1 MKLALAILLLFSFSS
16 LYPQNQEP
24 TRSYTQF
31 GVEDGLA
38 GSTVYC
44 MAQDHEGFL
53 WFGTE
58 TGISRFDGTHFRNFG
73 TADGLPTNQILE
85 MFVDSKGRL
94 WMAPFKKAVCYYF
107 KGKIYNSDNDSL
119 LHKIKPTS
127 HIIKFAEDAK
137 GNILIME
144 SANLFLISGQN
155 VRKISSIDSSPN
167 TNFLSISKG
176 LNGNFL
182 VIEKNTLYEYR
193 NNQFH
198 VFNNLGL
205 TMVGVNFKYAVL
217 NEHYLMTRTDINV
230 STIMNLHDGSTYTIP
245 WPFTS
250 LKMQM
255 LGDSFFVSNGQ
266 LGANFFGLK
275 ERRPLRTLAE
285 NNPVSQTFIDNEGN
299 YWFTTLGEGVLR
311 LNSENVASVEL
322 RSRKNVKLQ
331 CFSLKILP
339 HKWFVGTGMMH
350 VFKLEF
356 DSKGLIQKTII
367 WDEFGSEISARVT
380 AMETLK
386 NGQILLGSDQILEP
400 VPQKLPIRKAIA
412 AVVKAIIKIGDDK
425 FLVATRKDVFILK
438 MPEAEITDVL
448 WNERS
453 TTVYMQ
459 SDTVYI
465 GTLDG
470 LYLILKDK
478 TQIFAG
484 KDEPLFRNDISSITG
499 SGDGMVWVATNG
511 AGIIGYRN
519 GKIEKKITISDGL
532 TSNVCRTLSV
542 HKNELWVGTDKGL
555 NRIIFYPD
563 TISIVKFSMD
573 DGLLSNVIN
582 AVSLDSNIVVVATD
596 KGINFFDVNA
606 VSFRSNTN
614 LVMDDILVSD
624 HRLDPESRSFRL
636 LHKDNNIRF
645 QFAGISFRSG
655 GEIKYKYRLVG
666 LDTTWKITKDNFLNY
681 PTLPSGEY
689 RLELQA
695 TNKFGIKSRLI
706 SVPFTIEEL
715 LVEKTWFRLLMLAA
729 LIVST
734 FLFGYWLIRRVR
746 RRDMEKNTVR
756 QRIAELEQL
765 ALKSQMNPHF
775 IFNCLNSIQQFV
787 LDKDVEGSNRFI
799 TGFSRLIRQTLDI
812 SARKE
817 ITLSEEIIYLSTYLE
832 LEKTRFENK
841 FTYEIRVADELNV
854 EQVYIPPMMLQPF
867 VENSIRHGIRYR
879 TDSSGKI
886 LVSFGRTETELNCV
900 VEDNGVGR
908 KTSRLFK
915 SSNPIEYQSKGM
927 SLIADRVEFLNMH
940 STNPITISIEDLT
953 DENENPTGTRVTM
966 KFPLDHGD

>member
-1 MKLALAILLLFSFSS
+1 MKPALTFFLLFSFSCGYS
-16 LYPQNQEP
+16 QTQEP

-94 WMAPFKKAVCYYF
+94 WMAPFKKTVCYYF

-119 LHKIKPTS
+119 LRKIKPTS

-144 SANLFLISGQN
+144 SANLFLISGHN
-155 VRKISSIDSSPN
+155 LKTINTIDNSPN

-176 LNGNFL
+176 MNGNFL
-182 VIEKNTLYEYR
+182 VIEKTSLYEYR
-193 NNQFH
+193 DNQFH
-198 VFNNLGL
+198 LINNLGL
-205 TMVGVNFKYAVL
+205 KMIGVNFKYAIL
-217 NEHYLMTRTDINV
+217 NEHYLMTRTDVNV
-230 STIMNLHDGSTYTIP
+230 STITNLHNGSAYTIP

-255 LGDSFFVSNGQ
+255 IGDSFFVSNGQ
-266 LGANFFGLK
+266 LGAYFFSLK
-275 ERRPLRTLAE
+275 ERRPFRTLAE

-311 LNSENVASVEL
+311 LNSENVASMEL

-339 HKWFVGTGMMH
+339 QKWFVGTGMMH

-356 DSKGLIQKTII
+356 DSKGSMKKTLV
-367 WDEFGSEISARVT
+367 WDELGNELSSRVT
-380 AMETLK
+380 AIEMLK
-386 NGQILLGSDQILEP
+386 DGEVLLGSDQILEP
-400 VPQKLPIRKAIA
+400 VPQKRPIRRAIA
-412 AVVKAIIKIGDDK
+412 AVVKAIVKIADDK
-425 FLVATRKDVFILK
+425 FLIASRRNVFILK
-438 MPEAEITDVL
+438 MPEAVITDTL

-453 TTVYMQ
+453 TTVFMQ
-459 SDTVYI
+459 FDTVYV

-478 TQIFAG
+478 SQVFAG

-499 SGDGMVWVATNG
+499 TGDGIIWVATNG
-511 AGIIGYRN
+511 AGVIGYRH
-519 GKIEKKITISDGL
+519 GKIERKITISDGL
-532 TSNVCRTLSV
+532 TSNVCRALSV

-555 NRIIFYPD
+555 NRVIFYPD

-614 LVMDDILVSD
+614 LVVDDILVSD
-624 HRLDPESRSFRL
+624 HHLDPESRSFTL

-655 GEIKYKYRLVG
+655 GEIRYQYRLVG
-666 LDTTWKITKDNFLNY
+666 LDTTWKTTKDNFLNY
-681 PTLPSGEY
+681 PTLPSGQY

-706 SVPFTIEEL
+706 SIPFTIEEL
-715 LVEKTWFRLLMLAA
+715 LVEKTWFRLLTFVIL
-729 LIVST
+729 LVST
-734 FLFGYWLIRRVR
+734 FLFVYWLIRRVR
-746 RRDMEKNTVR
+746 RRDMQKNEIR
-756 QRIAELEQL
+756 RRIGELEQL

-812 SARKE
+812 SAKKE
-817 ITLSEEIIYLSTYLE
+817 IPLSEEIIYLSTYLE

-841 FTYEIRVADELNV
+841 FTYEIRVADGLNA

-886 LVSFGRTETELNCV
+886 LVSFLRTETELKCV

-908 KTSRLFK
+908 ETARSFK
-915 SSNPIEYQSKGM
+915 SRNPIEYQSKGM
-927 SLIADRVEFLNMH
+927 SLIADRVDFLNMH
-940 STNPITISIEDLT
+940 SANPITISIEDLT
-953 DENENPTGTRVTM
+953 DENRTPTGTRVVM
-966 KFPLDHGD
+966 KFPLEHGD